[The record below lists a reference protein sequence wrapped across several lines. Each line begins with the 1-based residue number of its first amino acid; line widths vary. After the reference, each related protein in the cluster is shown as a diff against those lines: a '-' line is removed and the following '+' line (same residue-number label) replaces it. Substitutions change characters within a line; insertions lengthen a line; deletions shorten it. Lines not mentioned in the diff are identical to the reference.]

1 MILRWYSPRMNIA
14 DRIDLAMKLAGYETQ
29 AEFARA
35 SGVASSTLARILSNE
50 SQPNPTNL
58 AAIAKACKRT
68 IDWLVTGENSSEAN
82 LSNIEL
88 TYCVTEELSLLTQY
102 RLATDMGKQFIQI
115 AAKNA
120 EKKPNISIPT
130 NQP

>member
-1 MILRWYSPRMNIA
+1 MNIA
-14 DRIDLAMKLAGYETQ
+14 DRIDLAMQLAGYQTQ
-29 AEFARA
+29 AEFSRA

-50 SQPNPTNL
+50 SQPNPANL
-58 AAIAKACKRT
+58 AAIAKACNRS
-68 IDWLVTGENSSEAN
+68 IDWLVTGENSSADSPN
-82 LSNIEL
+82 NIEL
-88 TYCVTEELSLLTQY
+88 TYCLTEELSLLTQY

-130 NQP
+130 DQT